1 MIKYLFK
8 NEKNG
13 EVYEIALL
21 YVEKKLQGFEFNFPQ
36 NRDAKKILA
45 RIFEFTDFESIEKT
59 TELLATIG
67 FKYLQPQSKKEVRE
81 NYTKLFCDLWKV
93 FYNTTYKVPKKEAAM
108 LHTVLSCSDTEAT
121 KLFNLFFVCQEY
133 WAKPKTI
140 AVFAKCVNEVRRLM
154 NMQPQ
159 ISLVSKAV
167 LPTNKPI
174 NKYVDYVIKEND
186 VITVEAFQEIVR
198 KFNTNNPAPML
209 SQDFANKYGY
219 VVYPD
224 KVIYK
229 PKKL

>member
-21 YVEKKLQGFEFNFPQ
+21 YVENKLQGFEFNFPQ

-45 RIFEFTDFESIEKT
+45 RIFEFTDFESIYKT
-59 TELLATIG
+59 TELLASIG
-67 FKYLQPQSKKEVRE
+67 FKYLPTQSKKEVKE
-81 NYTKLFCDLWKV
+81 NYTKLYCDLWKV
-93 FYNTTYKVPKKEAAM
+93 FYNTTYKVPKKEVAM
-108 LHTVLSCSDTEAT
+108 LHSVLSCSDSEAT

-154 NMQPQ
+154 NMQPNMQ
-159 ISLVSKAV
+159 PQGVVVAKP
-167 LPTNKPI
+167 LPTN
-174 NKYVDYVIKEND
+174 NYVDYVIKEND
-186 VITVEAFQEIVR
+186 VVTVEAFQEIVR

-219 VVYPD
+219 VVYAD

-229 PKKL
+229 PTK